1 MHCLF
6 KVFLNSQTRVVSYS
20 AVNHLKC
27 LESWFFDFM
36 RERERERERETLIF
50 NPFMALY
57 EQKIS

>member
-36 RERERERERETLIF
+36 REREKKTLIF
-50 NPFMALY
+50 NTFMALY